1 MSSPIFDEGLALYH
15 SIQMSEKI
23 GGALQ
28 VGATQKGVPH
38 IRVDIRCFCACK
50 YFIKKKNQLADVFS
64 GQSHRG
70 GRPLM
75 TCIAAVLCMIFLLQ
89 KCKGDKTQQIYDTA
103 FLFLFASKPI
113 RYGF

>member
-50 YFIKKKNQLADVFS
+50 YFIKKKKSVGCCVFRS
-64 GQSHRG
+64 KSQRWQALDDMHCR
-70 GRPLM
+70 
-75 TCIAAVLCMIFLLQ
+75 CFV
-89 KCKGDKTQQIYDTA
+89 YDFSSA
-103 FLFLFASKPI
+103 EM
-113 RYGF
+113 

>member
-1 MSSPIFDEGLALYH
+1 MLCFLVKISSPIFDEGLALYH

-50 YFIKKKNQLADVFS
+50 YFIKKKIS
-64 GQSHRG
+64 W
-70 GRPLM
+70 LM
-75 TCIAAVLCMIFLLQ
+75 CFQVKVTEVA
-89 KCKGDKTQQIYDTA
+89 G
-103 FLFLFASKPI
+103 P
-113 RYGF
+113 